1 MVAFSFFIFF
11 AYLCEKIS
19 NKMKYYVIA
28 GEPSGDL
35 HGGKLMRGIAK
46 CDSNAEFRFC
56 GGDLMAHT
64 GGEQNMLYHYTQ
76 MSFFGFVQVA
86 KNLRTI
92 FQQMDNVKT
101 DIATFSPDVI
111 ILIDYPAFN
120 LRIAK
125 WAKSRGIKV
134 YYYIAPKVWAWKERR
149 VKSLRRYVDRL
160 YTIFPFETEYFRGH
174 GIEPIFCG
182 NPLVDDIAERST
194 TFAPRDR
201 FLTDTGLE
209 DKPIVALLAGSRI
222 SEINANLS
230 DMVNIARRFPE
241 YQFVVTA
248 VKWIDRA
255 IYERITEGVTNVK
268 IVVDRTQECLA
279 MADAAIVC
287 SGTAT
292 LETALM
298 RIPEVVLYHIPWL
311 YEKLKPYFLRIPYI
325 SLVNINLGR
334 EAVRELVKARLD
346 VDEAC
351 EELRSILPGGS
362 KRERMLADFEELSTM
377 IGGEGASDRFA
388 EDIVNT
394 LR

>member
-1 MVAFSFFIFF
+1 
-11 AYLCEKIS
+11 
-19 NKMKYYVIA
+19 MKYYVIA

-35 HGGKLMRGIAK
+35 HGGKLMRGIAHE
-46 CDSNAEFRFC
+46 DTTAEFRFC
-56 GGDLMAHT
+56 GGDMMAHT
-64 GGEQNMLYHYTQ
+64 GGEHNMLYHYTQ

-92 FQQMDNVKT
+92 FKQMDDVKA
-101 DIATFSPDVI
+101 DIAKFQPDVI

-125 WAKSRGIKV
+125 WAKSQGIKV

-149 VKSLRRYVDRL
+149 VKSIRRYVDRL

-174 GIEPIFCG
+174 GIEPVFCG
-182 NPLVDDIAERST
+182 NPLVDDIAERRASL
-194 TFAPRDR
+194 PSRDE
-201 FLTDTGLE
+201 FLADNNLE
-209 DKPIVALLAGSRI
+209 DKPIVALLAGSRV

-230 DMVNIARRFPE
+230 DMVDIARRFPE
-241 YQFVVTA
+241 HQFVVTA

-255 IYERITEGVTNVK
+255 IYEKITEGATNVK
-268 IVVDRTQECLA
+268 IVVDRTQESLA

-298 RIPEVVLYHIPWL
+298 RIPEVVLYHVPWL

-334 EAVRELVKARLD
+334 EAVRELVKARLNI
-346 VDEAC
+346 DEAE
-351 EELRSILPGGS
+351 EELRSILTGGS
-362 KRERMLADFEELSTM
+362 KRERMKADFEELSAM
-377 IGGEGASDRFA
+377 IGSEGASQRFA
-388 EDIVNT
+388 EDIVKS